1 MGTLRNS
8 AISVWLSKLRKG
20 FCCHCV
26 LWRKVC
32 ISAHIRQQI
41 CIYSRSVFGTLDC
54 SSSSSCLRDIFLTNF
69 AAFQQ
74 HHVPLCHCFVHLCV
88 CSHFG
93 PGRRCELDI
102 TSPPA
107 GLLLTLVADDVPKIT
122 KEQCVLLGY
131 FGFTLFGVNKR

>member
-1 MGTLRNS
+1 M
-8 AISVWLSKLRKG
+8 
-20 FCCHCV
+20 FD
-26 LWRKVC
+26 
-32 ISAHIRQQI
+32 
-41 CIYSRSVFGTLDC
+41 TLDS

-131 FGFTLFGVNKR
+131 FGFTLFGVNKQ